1 LPNTLERDG
10 KAIASVVELVEPAS
24 PVANP
29 NPDQEEE
36 PKEEKPVD
44 VCVLPNVKVDE
55 ENPVPNEPEKAF
67 FAEESCWNV
76 SELEPTGPTALP
88 TLALPFSPVLA
99 KAFGCSSRPNPTLL
113 LTRHFNGYCIIC
125 CLEIGV
131 RGRLIGFFHR
141 CFSLISFF
149 QGNNS
154 P

>member
-10 KAIASVVELVEPAS
+10 KAVATVVELVEPAS

-88 TLALPFSPVLA
+88 TLASPFSPVLA
-99 KAFGCSSRPNPTLL
+99 EAFDSSSRPNPNFSSPGTSMA
-113 LTRHFNGYCIIC
+113 TASFIAS
-125 CLEIGV
+125 
-131 RGRLIGFFHR
+131 RLASVG
-141 CFSLISFF
+141 
-149 QGNNS
+149 G
-154 P
+154 